1 MEEILNQNI
10 FEDIIVFVYSFRLI
24 SNMSVNLD
32 LVKFGR
38 RILGQSVVAALKTV
52 KDVVLRTW
60 DQPKILSFSFY

>member
-1 MEEILNQNI
+1 
-10 FEDIIVFVYSFRLI
+10 
-24 SNMSVNLD
+24 MSVNLD